1 MNWKLSIGLFVGLL
15 VVGGGFIALNVKSVV
30 AANPIQI
37 NYCQSC
43 GFGNFAAAT
52 QSYLNSTYGITSTLN
67 PVNSVGTF
75 NAQLPN
81 GQTVPFGGPGGTFSD
96 NGPAVGGVAN
106 SSDVKKFG
114 DSLAKAVG
122 AEPLPP
128 QANDTICLVPRPGQD
143 AKFGNITDQPIEYPI
158 QGDLQDVDIGP
169 ASPLHVAESKLN
181 YDLRRLGSDLMPI
194 ELAQA
199 QATGSK
205 DGGKQITIT
214 PNSSQAQEYVASMG
228 GNPNTRGSYTIGG
241 TKVPVGKYKANDTG
255 DPTGIVFDEK
265 CENPK
270 QGVPGG
276 APAPGTPKA
285 PAAPGAGP
293 YDGLNNKGG
302 GNPGGGSPGGM
313 PGGAGGLGGM
323 SAMLPLMLMQS
334 LLGGQQGGGQGQGGQ
349 GQPGSPT
356 GIPGSITGNPAL
368 DSLLTQLLQALIGNI
383 GTGTGGIPRPTPV
396 ATPGVTPTTNPI
408 PSATPI
414 LIDDGG
420 MLFCDIQPEDP
431 SCKTENIVQQ
441 LTGSGVAQGV
451 VIGVMNAVSS
461 ILTHT
466 PAGQVTVP

>member
-1 MNWKLSIGLFVGLL
+1 M
-15 VVGGGFIALNVKSVV
+15 
-30 AANPIQI
+30 
-37 NYCQSC
+37 
-43 GFGNFAAAT
+43 
-52 QSYLNSTYGITSTLN
+52 
-67 PVNSVGTF
+67 
-75 NAQLPN
+75 
-81 GQTVPFGGPGGTFSD
+81 PFGGPGGTFSD

-383 GTGTGGIPRPTPV
+383 GTGTGGIPRPTPT
-396 ATPGVTPTTNPI
+396 ATVMPSPLILGDPF
-408 PSATPI
+408 SATH
-414 LIDDGG
+414 LVNQF
-420 MLFCDIQPEDP
+420 M
-431 SCKTENIVQQ
+431 T
-441 LTGSGVAQGV
+441 SGVPQSA
-451 VIGVMNAVSS
+451 ISTMIDSVSS
-461 ILTHT
+461 IFTHAPVGET
-466 PAGQVTVP
+466 TIP

>member
-1 MNWKLSIGLFVGLL
+1 MNTLLHRMLLGVSVLGVFLLVGSVYAQGAYTFKPGAIPTLSMNATTLNGFAGVFGIGAQPGFAALYPQQYNQAVQASNQGLL
-15 VVGGGFIALNVKSVV
+15 NLNTNDNSVPTGQVKFTYTDANGNQQTIINDKNTQPGQPNVKD
-30 AANPIQI
+30 A
-37 NYCQSC
+37 
-43 GFGNFAAAT
+43 
-52 QSYLNSTYGITSTLN
+52 
-67 PVNSVGTF
+67 
-75 NAQLPN
+75 
-81 GQTVPFGGPGGTFSD
+81 SD
-96 NGPAVGGVAN
+96 AYA
-106 SSDVKKFG
+106 K
-114 DSLAKAVG
+114 SLQQPK
-122 AEPLPP
+122 PP

-383 GTGTGGIPRPTPV
+383 GTGTGGIPRPTPT
-396 ATPGVTPTTNPI
+396 ATVMPSPLILGDPF
-408 PSATPI
+408 SATH
-414 LIDDGG
+414 LVNQF
-420 MLFCDIQPEDP
+420 M
-431 SCKTENIVQQ
+431 T
-441 LTGSGVAQGV
+441 SGVPQSA
-451 VIGVMNAVSS
+451 IITMIDSVSS
-461 ILTHT
+461 IFTHAPVGET
-466 PAGQVTVP
+466 TIP